1 MVFVFLVLFLSF
13 PSQLSQ
19 LLPTLFP
26 FTLNSPRSSITRFSS
41 FFKDFISKT
50 SLWLQSIITP
60 IQQPL
65 LTTTIKFPFTGNS
78 RLILEFFREYS
89 LLLYFI
95 SHYEP

>member
-13 PSQLSQ
+13 PSQLSQLSQ

-26 FTLNSPRSSITRFSS
+26 FTLNSPRSSIPRFSS
-41 FFKDFISKT
+41 FFKDYISKT

-78 RLILEFFREYS
+78 RLILEFF
-89 LLLYFI
+89 
-95 SHYEP
+95 